1 MFHTGVPAP
10 VPSVS
15 TRHTPGTS
23 LLPIRPGA
31 CTSCLH
37 AGPLPMGRHAPC
49 RLGDHEPPWCQA
61 MPDGDGASC
70 HPAGTGAA
78 VGIAMENHRYI
89 ASPTKRRDQGLPLV
103 TCHGFAPPTFLHQGL
118 ALRASVPAI
127 TEAIRPGGAGP
138 LSWSCGWHDRRT
150 RQGEPERSSMMT
162 CGPSHPSVS
171 HQAPYSASQERT
183 PGLCLRSPLRFPRA
197 SDLAGMSDGAP
208 ARLAE
213 PQAYRSGWKGRAA
226 GSDPGI
232 KATPSSFLI

>member
-49 RLGDHEPPWCQA
+49 RLGDHEPPWQPV
-61 MPDGDGASC
+61 MPDGDGVLC
-70 HPAGTGAA
+70 HPAGTRAA
-78 VGIAMENHRYI
+78 SDLT

-103 TCHGFAPPTFLHQGL
+103 TCHGFSPPTFLHQGL

-127 TEAIRPGGAGP
+127 TEAIRPGGAGL
-138 LSWSCGWHDRRT
+138 LSWSCGWHDRRK
-150 RQGEPERSSMMT
+150 RQGEPERSSTMT
-162 CGPSHPSVS
+162 CGPSHPSVP
-171 HQAPYSASQERT
+171 HQAPYPASQRDT
-183 PGLCLRSPLRFPRA
+183 GIVPSVPDPIPASLRSRGHVGLDTSTA
-197 SDLAGMSDGAP
+197 
-208 ARLAE
+208 
-213 PQAYRSGWKGRAA
+213 GRAA
-226 GSDPGI
+226 GIPEWVEVASRRC
-232 KATPSSFLI
+232 ATGY